1 MDRQRRRHDQALP
14 LNRNLADNV
23 LSGALPPDDLPPAL
37 GPVAK
42 VVDALRPG
50 QQTSDLTSSRRDG
63 VTIDAMTSFLA
74 TSARHPAK
82 WRGSSASRA
91 MPRRVAGLRVR
102 LATAVVA
109 AGLAFLVGAA
119 YAGRL
124 PAPAQNA
131 VSVVLSKVGLSVP
144 HDAGDDTLGDESG
157 QHGGAVGPDANGPAH
172 DGLCNAYLNGNGGS
186 EGGKLDSVAFQN
198 VRQSAGDAG
207 QTMEAFCGVDAATPE
222 AKDHGKG
229 HEGKDKG
236 SEDSSHGESGDQSGS
251 DEQGQE
257 GSGTDHGGQGSSDES
272 GSAHGSGSGDGSG
285 SGEGDVGGDDGS
297 GSGDGS

>member
-37 GPVAK
+37 GPMAK
-42 VVDALRPG
+42 FVEALRPV
-50 QQTSDLTSSRRDG
+50 QQADLPPSGRDG
-63 VTIDAMTSFLA
+63 LTIEAMTSFLA

-82 WRGSSASRA
+82 WRGSAAGRA
-91 MPRRVAGLRVR
+91 VPRRVAGFRVR
-102 LATAVVA
+102 LATAMVA

-131 VSVVLSKVGLSVP
+131 VSIVLSKVGLSVP
-144 HDAGDDTLGDESG
+144 HDAGDDASKDESG
-157 QHGGAVGPDANGPAH
+157 QHDGAVGPDATGPAH
-172 DGLCNAYLNGNGGS
+172 DGLCNAYFNGNGGS

-198 VRQSAGDAG
+198 VRQSAEDAG
-207 QTMEAFCGVDAATPE
+207 QTVEEFCGVDAATPE

-236 SEDSSHGESGDQSGS
+236 SDSSHGESGDDSGS
-251 DEQGQE
+251 DEHGQE
-257 GSGTDHGGQGSSDES
+257 GSGKDHGGQGSSDES
-272 GSAHGSGSGDGSG
+272 GSGQGSGSDDGGVSGTDASGSGDGS
-285 SGEGDVGGDDGS
+285 
-297 GSGDGS
+297 